1 MDKIF
6 KNITTCKT
14 SHNQIFNAM
23 NSLIYDFTALFY
35 PKYCYIC
42 GTSLVKN
49 EECICSQ
56 CLINLPKTNFYL
68 EGNNPLIYLFA
79 GKVQVNAVTAYFYFK
94 KGSTVQKLIH
104 QLKYKGQK
112 DIGIYFGYLLGLDL
126 LKTQLYDSID
136 VVIPIPL
143 HPNKKKKRGYNQSE
157 IITEGIVKA
166 IQKPLDITSLIRFI
180 ETDTQ
185 TKKTQYNRWEN
196 TSDVFKVINSQA
208 IKGKH
213 VLLVD
218 DVITTGSTL
227 EAAIQTI
234 LNVENTKV
242 SVACLACATL

>member
-1 MDKIF
+1 MSYNQPIKAMD
-6 KNITTCKT
+6 
-14 SHNQIFNAM
+14 
-23 NSLIYDFTALFY
+23 SLIDDFVSLFY

-42 GTSLVKN
+42 GHSLVKN

-56 CLINLPKTNFYL
+56 CLINLPKTNFHL
-68 EGNNPLIYLFA
+68 QENNPLIYLFA

-112 DIGIYFGYLLGLDL
+112 EIGIYFGYLLGLDL
-126 LKTQLYDSID
+126 LKNKLYDSID

-143 HPNKKKKRGYNQSE
+143 HPNKKKRRGYNQSE
-157 IITEGIVKA
+157 IIAEGVVKA

-185 TKKTQYNRWEN
+185 TKKAQYNRWEN
-196 TSDVFKVINSQA
+196 TSDVFRVVNSPA

-213 VLLVD
+213 ILLID

-234 LNVENTKV
+234 LNIENTKV
-242 SVACLACATL
+242 SVTCLACATL